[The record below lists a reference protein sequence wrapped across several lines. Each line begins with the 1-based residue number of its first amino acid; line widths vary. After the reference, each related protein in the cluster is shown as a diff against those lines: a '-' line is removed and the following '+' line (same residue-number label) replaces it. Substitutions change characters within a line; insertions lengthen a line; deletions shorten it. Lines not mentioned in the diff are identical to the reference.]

1 MTDPIHD
8 TPEAGMIR
16 EMPQAGGGEPA
27 QAATTIDVATDAPPA
42 APAADMLLEPAGA
55 GTPPDRLANNP
66 ASPHY
71 DEAVLA
77 RGIGIRFKG
86 IERNNVDEYCISE
99 NWVRVSVA
107 GSRDRHGQPIT
118 IKQTGPVEA
127 YFRTGG

>member
-1 MTDPIHD
+1 MTDP
-8 TPEAGMIR
+8 
-16 EMPQAGGGEPA
+16 
-27 QAATTIDVATDAPPA
+27 VAEEA
-42 APAADMLLEPAGA
+42 APAADAPPVAD
-55 GTPPDRLANNP
+55 TPPDRLANNP
-66 ASPHY
+66 ASAFY

-127 YFRTGG
+127 YFRN